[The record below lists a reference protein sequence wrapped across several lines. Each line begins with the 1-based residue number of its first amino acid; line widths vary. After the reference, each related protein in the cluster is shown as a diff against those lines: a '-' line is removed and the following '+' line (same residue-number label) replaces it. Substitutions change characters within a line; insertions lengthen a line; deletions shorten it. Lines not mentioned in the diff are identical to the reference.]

1 MTSPLLPRSYD
12 DGVPS
17 RPPESQREAT
27 RAALDQLMLDFQHLD
42 SSQRTL
48 RGMVESFQAY
58 LPERAASSGLVP
70 RFRVLDQEADKLIG
84 DYLDTLDKHPFDETL
99 DQRALGSAHRAYAEV
114 GPRLAK
120 HADALDQVVLDYD
133 GELTRI
139 GRQVQRGR
147 DLKDAATARTRR
159 VATAAATLRET
170 GLEVPELNDLLA
182 RTRAAALA
190 ASEWQPASGFGVLE
204 QAAAELEG
212 LATAA
217 ESLAAD
223 YPQRVAKARTRRTS
237 LRTALEAVESRLD
250 RMPGDLAVLRREFSL
265 GNWRDLESG
274 ERVVR
279 EQVELART
287 KLRDFDRL
295 VEAGADWSLPLRLLD
310 EARAAL
316 DVAKAQVG
324 APAERITALRE
335 VKADPEEL
343 MRKVRFRLRDAQ
355 LLVTNTPKP
364 GREAV
369 ARELDALARRLDG
382 LRSGL
387 QGAHPDYW
395 ALLQE
400 ADRIT
405 DAVKAQVE
413 RYRGM

>member
-1 MTSPLLPRSYD
+1 
-12 DGVPS
+12 
-17 RPPESQREAT
+17 
-27 RAALDQLMLDFQHLD
+27 MLDFQHLD

-58 LPERAASSGLVP
+58 LPERAAASGLVP
-70 RFRVLDQEADKLIG
+70 RFRVLDREAEQLIG
-84 DYLDTLDKHPFDETL
+84 EYLATLDEHPFDEGL
-99 DQRALGSAHRAYAEV
+99 DQRALGAAHRAYADV

-133 GELTRI
+133 AELTRI
-139 GRQVQRGR
+139 GQQVQRGR
-147 DLKDAATARTRR
+147 TLKEAATARTRR
-159 VATAAATLRET
+159 VADAATTLRGS

-182 RTRAAALA
+182 RTRAAALVA
-190 ASEWQPASGFGVLE
+190 NDWQPASGFAVLE
-204 QAAAELEG
+204 RAAAELEG
-212 LATAA
+212 LAAAA
-217 ESLAAD
+217 EKLAED
-223 YPQRVAKARTRRTS
+223 YPQRVARARTRRTS
-237 LRTALEAVESRLD
+237 LRTALEAVESRLE
-250 RMPGDLAVLRREFSL
+250 RMPADLAALRREFSL
-265 GNWRDLESG
+265 GNWRDLEPG
-274 ERVVR
+274 EQVVR
-279 EQVELART
+279 EQVALART
-287 KLRDFDRL
+287 RLRDFDRL
-295 VEAGADWSLPLRLLD
+295 VEAGADWTLPLRLLD

-324 APAERITALRE
+324 APAERLAALRT

-364 GREAV
+364 GRESV

-395 ALLQE
+395 TLLQE

-405 DAVKAQVE
+405 AGVKAQVE